1 MKGLLL
7 KDILNFKK
15 QGVMFFFLIA
25 LWFFIGI
32 KNKDMYYLSG
42 IIAMMTLLVPITV
55 ISYDEKAKWE
65 RYALTMPIS
74 KGTVV
79 VSRYL
84 LTIAISV
91 VGGVFSII
99 AGLMISTSIKE
110 VLFTNMSVISIG
122 LLIIAF
128 AFPFIFKYG
137 VEKGRLIMIFIFLIP
152 TLVFTFASEFNIPML
167 SEKVIMQL
175 VYFLP
180 LITLVIIICSIQVSK
195 MIYSK
200 KEF

>member
-15 QGVMFFFLIA
+15 QGLMFLFLIA

-91 VGGVFSII
+91 VGGALSII

-152 TLVFTFASEFNIPML
+152 TLLLTFASEFNIAMP
-167 SEKVIMQL
+167 SEEVIMRFI
-175 VYFLP
+175 YFLP
-180 LITLVIIICSIQVSK
+180 LVVLVIILCSIQVSK

>member
-15 QGVMFFFLIA
+15 QGLMFLFLIA

-91 VGGVFSII
+91 VGGALSII

-110 VLFTNMSVISIG
+110 VLLTNMSVISIG

>member
-32 KNKDMYYLSG
+32 RNKDIYYLSA
-42 IIAMMTLLVPITV
+42 IIAIMTLLVPITV

-91 VGGVFSII
+91 VGGALSII

-110 VLFTNMSVISIG
+110 VLLTNISVISIG
-122 LLIIAF
+122 LLITAIS
-128 AFPFIFKYG
+128 FPFVFKYG
-137 VEKGRLIMIFIFLIP
+137 VEKSRLIMIFLFVIP
-152 TLVFTFASEFNIPML
+152 TLVFTVASEFNIPMPR
-167 SEKVIMQL
+167 EEVMKQFA
-175 VYFLP
+175 YFLP
-180 LITLVIIICSIQVSK
+180 LIALVIIICSIKVSK
-195 MIYSK
+195 MIYNK

>member
-15 QGVMFFFLIA
+15 QGLMFIFLIA

-32 KNKDMYYLSG
+32 KNKDIYYLSG
-42 IIAMMTLLVPITV
+42 IIAMLTLLIPITV

-74 KGTVV
+74 KGTIVI
-79 VSRYL
+79 SRYV
-84 LTIAISV
+84 LTICVSV
-91 VGGVFSII
+91 IGGILSTI
-99 AGLMISTSIKE
+99 AGLIISTNIKE
-110 VLFTNMSVISIG
+110 VLLINMSVISLG
-122 LLIIAF
+122 LLVISF

-137 VEKGRLIMIFIFLIP
+137 VDKGRIIMVILFVVP
-152 TLVFTFASEFNIPML
+152 TLFLTFASEFKIAMP
-167 SEKVIMQL
+167 SEEVIMQFI
-175 VYFLP
+175 YFLP
-180 LITLVIIICSIQVSK
+180 LVVLVIIICSIQVSK

>member
-15 QGVMFFFLIA
+15 QGLMFLFLIA

-180 LITLVIIICSIQVSK
+180 LITLVIIICSIKVSK
-195 MIYSK
+195 MIYNK

>member
-42 IIAMMTLLVPITV
+42 IIAIMTLLVPITV

-91 VGGVFSII
+91 VGGALSII

-110 VLFTNMSVISIG
+110 VLLTNISVISIG
-122 LLIIAF
+122 LLITAIS
-128 AFPFIFKYG
+128 FPFVFKYG
-137 VEKGRLIMIFIFLIP
+137 VEKSRLIMIFLFVIP
-152 TLVFTFASEFNIPML
+152 TLVFTVASEFNIPMPR
-167 SEKVIMQL
+167 EEVMKQFA
-175 VYFLP
+175 YFLP
-180 LITLVIIICSIQVSK
+180 LIALVIIICSIKVSK
-195 MIYSK
+195 MIYNK

>member
-15 QGVMFFFLIA
+15 QGLIYIFLIA

-32 KNKDMYYLSG
+32 RNKDIYYLSG
-42 IIAMMTLLVPITV
+42 VIAMVTLLIPITV
-55 ISYDEKAKWE
+55 ISYDEKANWE

-74 KGTVV
+74 KGTIVI
-79 VSRYL
+79 SRYL
-84 LTIAISV
+84 LTICVSII
-91 VGGVFSII
+91 GGVFSTITGI
-99 AGLMISTSIKE
+99 LISTNIKE
-110 VLFTNMSVISIG
+110 VLLTNMSVISLG
-122 LLIIAF
+122 LLVISF

-137 VEKGRLIMIFIFLIP
+137 VDKGRIIMVILFVVP
-152 TLVFTFASEFNIPML
+152 TLLLTFASEFKIAMP
-167 SEKVIMQL
+167 SEEVITKFI
-175 VYFLP
+175 YFLP
-180 LITLVIIICSIQVSK
+180 LIVLVIIICSIQVSK

>member
-15 QGVMFFFLIA
+15 QGLMFLFLIA

>member
-15 QGVMFFFLIA
+15 QGLMFLFLIA

-195 MIYSK
+195 KIYSK

>member
-15 QGVMFFFLIA
+15 QGLMFLFLIA

-32 KNKDMYYLSG
+32 RNKDIYYLSA
-42 IIAMMTLLVPITV
+42 IIAIMTLLVPITV

-91 VGGVFSII
+91 VGGALSII

-110 VLFTNMSVISIG
+110 VLLTNMSVISIG